1 MSDELKPVR
10 CCCGG
15 EAFVRS
21 YANTIHMTEDGFDH
35 TVYCSKCNIETQMY
49 DTEAEAITAWNRAMG
64 ATDMNVGDKETV
76 IIEPFTT
83 DMNHVGY
90 CKCGYLVNAEWKY
103 CPNCGAKLEWK

>member
-1 MSDELKPVR
+1 MSESLKPV
-10 CCCGG
+10 CCGCGG
-15 EAFVRS
+15 EPVVGHIEKTS
-21 YANTIHMTEDGFDH
+21 YLPKDRWYIG
-35 TVYCSKCNIETQMY
+35 CPKCDICTGLY
-49 DTEAEAITAWNRAMG
+49 DTEAEAIEAWNRRV

>member
-1 MSDELKPVR
+1 MSEELKPVR
-10 CCCGG
+10 CGCGG
-15 EAFVRS
+15 EAK
-21 YANTIHMTEDGFDH
+21 TIQAFNKGWY
-35 TVYCSKCNIETQMY
+35 VYCPKCIMCGSFY
-49 DTEAEAITAWNRAMG
+49 STEAEAITAWNRAMG

-103 CPNCGAKLEWK
+103 CPNCGAKLEWSE